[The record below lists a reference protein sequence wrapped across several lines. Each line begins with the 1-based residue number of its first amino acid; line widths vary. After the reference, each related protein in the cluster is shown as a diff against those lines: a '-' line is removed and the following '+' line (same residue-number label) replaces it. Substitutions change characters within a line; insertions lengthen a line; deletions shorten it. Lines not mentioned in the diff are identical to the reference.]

1 MILPSFALCMAPAY
15 ANAGK
20 NGVEDPEADIKKA

>member
-1 MILPSFALCMAPAY
+1 MILPSFALGMAPAY

-20 NGVEDPEADIKKA
+20 NGVEVPEAGIKKA